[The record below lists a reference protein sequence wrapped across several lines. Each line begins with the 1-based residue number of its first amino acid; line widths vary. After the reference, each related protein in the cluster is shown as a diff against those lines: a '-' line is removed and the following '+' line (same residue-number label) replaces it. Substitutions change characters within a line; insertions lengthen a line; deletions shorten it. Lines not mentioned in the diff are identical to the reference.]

1 MFRPCVQGPTL
12 TRYNAPLTLTML
24 ICFVGTL
31 QAIVVTLAMEHTTDV
46 WKIGFDM
53 NLLAAAYAVSLSDHI
68 LAPSKTTKKHGMQLI
83 KKSLQIYMCR
93 VS

>member
-1 MFRPCVQGPTL
+1 VFRACTVQGPTL
-12 TRYNAPLTLTML
+12 TSYNAPLTLTML

-31 QAIVVTLAMEHTTDV
+31 QAVVVTLAMEHTTDV

-53 NLLAAAYAVSLSDHI
+53 NLLAAAYAVSLQTIFTSRDNIQIWHE
-68 LAPSKTTKKHGMQLI
+68 TD
-83 KKSLQIYMCR
+83 KKSLQKYMCR

>member
-1 MFRPCVQGPTL
+1 MQGPTL

-31 QAIVVTLAMEHTTDV
+31 QAIVVTLAMEHTADV

-53 NLLAAAYAVSLSDHI
+53 NLLAAAYAVSL
-68 LAPSKTTKKHGMQLI
+68 T
-83 KKSLQIYMCR
+83 
-93 VS
+93 